1 MSQILRNIINEIVKN
16 DELHA
21 KWLNTLSMMENTG
34 AKKISA
40 SEHKINVSLMVLKH
54 AAEEARHAYY
64 MKKQIHKLG
73 LASQFSDYS
82 PAMLLSPL
90 ASLQYLNR
98 LDVELCRYLKNDL
111 QKNDRDLVFGAYL
124 LVTYGIELRAGELY
138 PIYQESLDTIHSRV
152 NVKSVIAEEETHL
165 EEMLSQMKLYFG
177 DSWTKAA
184 AFAEEVEKKYFNAW
198 TTAMS
203 RELELLD

>member
-1 MSQILRNIINEIVKN
+1 MNDILSKIIVEIVKDN
-16 DELHA
+16 ELHA

-40 SEHKINVSLMVLKH
+40 SEHKIDVSLMVLKH
-54 AAEEARHAYY
+54 AAEEARHAFY
-64 MKKQIHKLG
+64 MKKLIGKLG
-73 LASQFSDYS
+73 LADVYKDYS
-82 PAMLLSPL
+82 PALLISPL

-111 QKNDRDLVFGAYL
+111 KKTGRDLVFGAYL

-138 PIYQESLDTIHSRV
+138 PVYQEALSAAHSKV

-165 EEMLSQMKLYFG
+165 EEMLSQMKLFFG
-177 DSWTKAA
+177 KDWEQIAGY
-184 AFAEEVEKKYFNAW
+184 AENIEKKYFEEW
-198 TTAMS
+198 TTAIA
-203 RELELLD
+203 RQL

>member
-1 MSQILRNIINEIVKN
+1 MNDILSNIIVEIVKDN
-16 DELHA
+16 ELHA

-34 AKKISA
+34 ARKISA
-40 SEHKINVSLMVLKH
+40 SEHKTDVSLMVLKH

-64 MKKQIHKLG
+64 MKKQIGKLG
-73 LASQFSDYS
+73 LADDFRDYS
-82 PAMLLSPL
+82 PDLLISPL

-111 QKNDRDLVFGAYL
+111 KMSGRDLVFGAYL

-138 PIYQESLDTIHSRV
+138 PIYQAVLSAAHSKV

-165 EEMLSQMKLYFG
+165 EEMLSQMKSFFG
-177 DSWTKAA
+177 NEWTNVAKY
-184 AFAEEVEKKYFNAW
+184 AENVEKKYFKKW
-198 TTAMS
+198 TKAIN
-203 RELELLD
+203 RELHPMH